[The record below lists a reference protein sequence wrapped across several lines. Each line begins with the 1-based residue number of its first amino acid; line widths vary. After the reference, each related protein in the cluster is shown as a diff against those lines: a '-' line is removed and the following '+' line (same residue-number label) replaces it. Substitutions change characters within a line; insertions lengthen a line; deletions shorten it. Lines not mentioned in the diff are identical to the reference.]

1 MIQIY
6 GKTGCPF
13 CDKAKTF
20 CDTRSYNYEYKVLNV
35 DYTKDELLETFP
47 GARSVPQI
55 KVNGSA
61 VGGYS
66 DFIKYVEDTSYTGTG
81 HSL

>member
-13 CDKAKTF
+13 CDKAKVF
-20 CDTRSYNYEYKVLNV
+20 CETRSYNYEYKMLDV
-35 DYTKDELLETFP
+35 DYSKEELIEAFP
-47 GARSVPQI
+47 GARTVPQI
-55 KVNGSA
+55 KVNGTA

-66 DFIKYVEDTSYTGTG
+66 DFIKYVEETAYNGTG
-81 HSL
+81 YTL